1 MYLKDLC
8 FEQIKGNIKIL
19 IREREKER
27 VREVQSAENKIWS
40 LRIPNRANRHMQNIP
55 PNNSNKMYI
64 LLQHAGNIFQART
77 PATSQ
82 NKSYEVL
89 EDTKTT

>member
-27 VREVQSAENKIWS
+27 VREVQSAENKI
-40 LRIPNRANRHMQNIP
+40 
-55 PNNSNKMYI
+55 
-64 LLQHAGNIFQART
+64 
-77 PATSQ
+77 
-82 NKSYEVL
+82 
-89 EDTKTT
+89 